1 MVDCENSLPDSG
13 GLVKRNTMAVKE
25 QTYTPLERYEMIKKK
40 SAEKWKVNTYTA
52 NEFEFMKSVLKQ
64 RRK

>member
-1 MVDCENSLPDSG
+1 
-13 GLVKRNTMAVKE
+13 MAVKE
-25 QTYTPLERYEMIKKK
+25 QDHTPLSRYERIKAQ
-40 SAEKWKVNTYTA
+40 SAAKWKVNTYTA